1 MIIMFAHW
9 IDELELVRDWSCWSY
24 VLFCLW
30 RCLFFLFYYSCM
42 SSNRGTHPF
51 PGNLSLLGWM
61 CPLVPC
67 LPWHPLCYCF
77 VSLSSKLKF
86 KWNANLSEANLLTWG
101 KDVNDMMSMSWNVIS
116 LGLIVCTCNHAL
128 VICKLLL
135 IICKLLLLNLVLLI
149 INSVLILGHWRV
161 NISFSRLV

>member
-1 MIIMFAHW
+1 
-9 IDELELVRDWSCWSY
+9 
-24 VLFCLW
+24 
-30 RCLFFLFYYSCM
+30 
-42 SSNRGTHPF
+42 
-51 PGNLSLLGWM
+51 M

-67 LPWHPLCYCF
+67 LPWHPLYYCF

-101 KDVNDMMSMSWNVIS
+101 KYVNDMMSMSWNVIS
-116 LGLIVCTCNHAL
+116 LGLIVCTCNYAV

-135 IICKLLLLNLVLLI
+135 IICKLLLLNLVLLF

-161 NISFSRLV
+161 KIAFSRLV